1 MEDDPRDY
9 TGPQPG
15 KFFYAGWLIAI
26 VLLTAATAGLVL
38 ARERWLNRQ
47 TANLATEMAAGPHV
61 LVAQVG
67 ENPPV
72 RVLQLPASV
81 RGFDETQIY
90 AKVPG
95 YIRAIYVDKGDRVHA
110 GQVIAKIESPETDR
124 QVANYRA
131 NYELAKI
138 TWQRD
143 AVLYRNSVIARQDYD
158 NQYTVMA
165 QAKAMW
171 EQYRALQAY
180 EILRAPFDGIVSAR
194 YVDPGHLIPAA
205 TGATSTT
212 DAVVAIARLSPVR
225 VFAYVPQS
233 MSPFIRN
240 GDSASVSV
248 IEYPGRKFK
257 GSVTRHPEALAP
269 DSRTMLVEVDLPNP
283 DAALLPG
290 MYGSVEFVVS
300 VPMRTPLVPD
310 DALIFRNNKVYV
322 PLVRNNHLHLAEV
335 DLGYDNGVDV
345 QVTNGAVTSND
356 LVALNVGQA
365 AREGEAVQPVR
376 ANQSDNTE
384 KDQM

>member
-1 MEDDPRDY
+1 MEDDPREY

-26 VLLTAATAGLVL
+26 VLLMVATAGLVL

-47 TANLATEMAAGPHV
+47 TSELKTEVEAGPHV

-72 RVLQLPASV
+72 RVLHLPASV

-95 YIRAIYVDKGDRVHA
+95 YIRAIYVDKGDRVRA
-110 GQVIAKIESPETDR
+110 GQVIATIESPETDKE
-124 QVANYRA
+124 VANYRA
-131 NYELAKI
+131 NYILAKI
-138 TWQRD
+138 TLDRD
-143 AVLYRNSVIARQDYD
+143 AALLRTQVIARQDYD

-171 EQYRALQAY
+171 EQYKELQGY
-180 EILRAPFDGIVSAR
+180 EILRAPYDGIVAAR

-225 VFAYVPQS
+225 VFAYVPQN
-233 MSPFIRN
+233 MSPFIKN

-248 IEYPGRKFK
+248 IEYPGRQFK

-269 DSRTMLVEVDLPNP
+269 DSRTMLVEVDLANP

-300 VPMRTPLVPD
+300 VSIRTPLVPD
-310 DALIFRNNKVYV
+310 DALIFRDNKVYV
-322 PLVRNNHLHLAEV
+322 PVVRNNHLHLAEV
-335 DLGYDNGVDV
+335 ALGYDNGVEV
-345 QVTNGAVTSND
+345 QVTKGVNYDD

-365 AREGEAVQPVR
+365 ARDGEPVQPVR
-376 ANQSDNTE
+376 SSQTDTTE
-384 KDQM
+384 KNQM